1 MIQESVKV
9 TPFFRASLGYLFGD
23 LVARQKT
30 TDTGCVVR
38 WRGRVDKVVLTRKEV
53 LGAKKLYLH
62 ANFYDHWININ
73 SIIIMELMP
82 KARVE
87 LCRRSRK
94 FGFPMVNGSVP
105 NYIKVP

>member
-38 WRGRVDKVVLTRKEV
+38 WRGRVDMVLLTE
-53 LGAKKLYLH
+53 
-62 ANFYDHWININ
+62 
-73 SIIIMELMP
+73 
-82 KARVE
+82 
-87 LCRRSRK
+87 RRC
-94 FGFPMVNGSVP
+94 
-105 NYIKVP
+105 